1 MCGFPSLDRVL
12 EGQLIDKE
20 EWIHWDAKR
29 HWEQPV
35 GGASEMESSAS
46 ETDSVEAN
54 FDTDSEVDLESLMES
69 DDNGVSDVDD
79 FDWENYPL
87 PESIDDLR
95 AQLLTPVGMST
106 NSPANSP
113 QHVPANYRPA
123 TPIYSYLPRLF
134 P

>member
-12 EGQLIDKE
+12 EGQMIDKE
-20 EWIHWDAKR
+20 QWIHWDAER
-29 HWEQPV
+29 PREQPV
-35 GGASEMESSAS
+35 GGVSEMDSSAS

-69 DDNGVSDVDD
+69 DDNRVSDVSD

-95 AQLLTPVGMST
+95 AQLLTPVGMPT

-113 QHVPANYRPA
+113 QHVPAN
-123 TPIYSYLPRLF
+123 
-134 P
+134 